1 MKKSYHNVQ
10 NQIKKE
16 NNYGKTTI
24 SFCFNGRSKE
34 TQKRRHYF
42 YRIKERNFSDI
53 LFWNSDSDEPDY
65 ELETTNGF
73 VDINS
78 IYLPKDDNDNEETI
92 EVISRQAVMDT
103 LVQTYFKYESERLD
117 AIQNLPIY
125 TIPKPEEN

>member
-1 MKKSYHNVQ
+1 MEKQQYRPVSMAEAKK
-10 NQIKKE
+10 IKTGNIIFIGLRNE
-16 NNYGKTTI
+16 SSSGLTY
-24 SFCFNGRSKE
+24 
-34 TQKRRHYF
+34 QKAVVL
-42 YRIKERNFSDI
+42 SP

-78 IYLPKDDNDNEETI
+78 IYLPKDGDDNEETI

-103 LVQTYFKYESERLD
+103 LIQTYFKYESERLD

-125 TIPKPEEN
+125 TIPKSREEE